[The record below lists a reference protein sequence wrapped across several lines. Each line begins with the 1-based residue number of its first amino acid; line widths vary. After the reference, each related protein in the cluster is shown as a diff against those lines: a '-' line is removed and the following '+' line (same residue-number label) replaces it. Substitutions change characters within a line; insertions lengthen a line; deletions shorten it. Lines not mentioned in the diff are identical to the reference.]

1 MEALAMAIIQRDAT
15 RHGFAPFLI
24 ADQHAGTVYADA
36 YRRDLAFEFGCGGA
50 LRLLLGLGDR

>member
-1 MEALAMAIIQRDAT
+1 MAIIQRDAT
-15 RHGFAPFLI
+15 RPGFAPFLI
-24 ADQHAGTVYADA
+24 ADQHAGTLYADA